1 MSAINSAFFLCVQDI
16 DGNLEF
22 LTILT
27 LDIFK
32 EQFSHSNRAGRQYS
46 TLLLDYVLPFGI
58 NWKYLPNVNKSR
70 LSSFANGEG
79 HFEFL
84 CLLKITQNLHIC
96 IENPIYNTSCQ
107 YEGLR
112 I

>member
-1 MSAINSAFFLCVQDI
+1 MSAKRSAFFLCVQDF
-16 DGNLEF
+16 DCHLEL

-27 LDIFK
+27 LDILK
-32 EQFSHSNRAGRQYS
+32 ECFSHSNRAERQYS

-84 CLLKITQNLHIC
+84 CILLVAHDLDI
-96 IENPIYNTSCQ
+96 
-107 YEGLR
+107 
-112 I
+112 